1 MHHKKKTKFAIVQI
15 DRAPTQA
22 NKKDDM
28 VAWLQRNGVEA
39 NMTLLK
45 TVLLKLVRENKPAK
59 L

>member
-1 MHHKKKTKFAIVQI
+1 MQI

-39 NMTLLK
+39 NMKLLK